1 MKLKPTILALATV
14 GVIFGSVLLTSITG
28 YWSTE
33 SSKEPG
39 KFTSGEFSGQAD
51 PADIR
56 GSYTFGDIEK
66 AFGIDAEVL
75 ARAFGV
81 DEANAEAFALKSLET
96 IYASLEAEGTEI
108 GTGSVRYFVALYKG
122 LPYESDEKLYLP
134 RPAVEILIR
143 EGKVDPVTAES
154 LEAIAVE
161 IPAAAGN
168 SEVTEKTITGALTIK
183 GSTTFRDVLDAWVS
197 EADIESV
204 IGAPMPNPLT
214 VIKTYCTEKGLDF
227 EATKARLQELVDA
240 Q

>member
-1 MKLKPTILALATV
+1 MKLKPSVLAIVTV
-14 GVIFGSVLLTSITG
+14 GVIFGSVLLANLTG
-28 YWSTE
+28 YWATE

-81 DEANAEAFALKSLET
+81 DEANAGAFALKSLET

-134 RPAVEILIR
+134 GPAVEILIR
-143 EGKVDPVTAES
+143 EGKVDQATAES
-154 LEAIAVE
+154 LKAIAVE
-161 IPAAAGN
+161 IPAAA
-168 SEVTEKTITGALTIK
+168 TEKTVTGALTIK
-183 GSTTFRDVLDAWVS
+183 GSTTFSDVLDAWVS